1 MKQKQ
6 VVKHHI
12 QYKTVFQCLPFITV
26 FHIIILHTKHLSNAM
41 PQERNKKKKKV
52 TETYGRITEDQENF
66 SSSEATDSELFPA
79 EYSCA

>member
-1 MKQKQ
+1 M
-6 VVKHHI
+6 
-12 QYKTVFQCLPFITV
+12 QCHRREI
-26 FHIIILHTKHLSNAM
+26 KKKK
-41 PQERNKKKKKV
+41 KKKKKV

>member
-6 VVKHHI
+6 VVKHD
-12 QYKTVFQCLPFITV
+12 TFITV
-26 FHIIILHTKHLSNAM
+26 FHSIIIHTKYLSNSM
-41 PQERNKKKKKV
+41 PQERNTKKV
-52 TETYGRITEDQENF
+52 RETYGRITEGQENF